1 MALRVLLVDDEPFI
15 REWLRDVLDHE
26 PGIDVIDECT
36 NGREALQAIRSEQ
49 PDLVFLDVEMP
60 EMDGLAMLG
69 ALRPDETPYII
80 FTTAYDRYALQAFEA
95 GAVDYLLKP
104 FNDERLR
111 HAVQRAR
118 TRLHDQEV
126 EDLNQKL
133 GDLLAHLSKT
143 ARPPA
148 PKKTDPDEND
158 EKSFGQRIPIKDE
171 GRITFVNIGD
181 VDWIEAAD
189 NYVILH
195 VGTRSHMVHESMQN
209 MAARLDDKQ
218 FLRIHRSRI
227 VNLQRIKALHPLRY
241 GEYQLVL
248 HNGTCLTSSRGRS
261 KKLLEILGVKGT

>member
-15 REWLRDVLDHE
+15 REGLREVLDRE
-26 PGIDVIDECT
+26 PGIQVIGECT
-36 NGREALQAIRSEQ
+36 NGRDALHTIRSEQ

-60 EMDGLAMLG
+60 GMDGLAMLS
-69 ALRPDETPYII
+69 ALTPDETPYIV
-80 FTTAYDRYALQAFEA
+80 FTTAFDRYALQAFEA

-111 HAVQRAR
+111 NAVQRAR
-118 TRLHDQEV
+118 TRLHDHEAEV
-126 EDLNQKL
+126 LNQKL
-133 GDLLAHLSKT
+133 GDLLSHLDRTS
-143 ARPPA
+143 RPEPPPA
-148 PKKTDPDEND
+148 DED
-158 EKSFGQRIPIKDE
+158 DDDLSFGNRIPVKEE
-171 GRITFVNIGD
+171 GRITFVTVED

-195 VGTRSHMVHESMQN
+195 IGPRTHMVHESMQN
-209 MAARLDDKQ
+209 MAARLDSKQ

-248 HNGTCLTSSRGRS
+248 HNGTRLTSSRSRS
-261 KKLLEILGVKGT
+261 KALLEMLGVKG